1 MSAMATKTQQAKSPG
16 SRARKSS
23 DERREHVIAAAVSE
37 FARNGYHGAST
48 AAIAKRAGISQPYI
62 YALFPSK
69 RDLFLAANRHVA
81 DNIRRR
87 FVEAAHGVTDPAE
100 RLELMGESYMGLLES
115 REEILMQL
123 QGYSAAL
130 DPDIQKDVRRCF
142 MDLFDEVERVTGAS
156 RAEVSQFMSA
166 GMLLN
171 VVAALD
177 LPEEYEP
184 KKLEE

>member
-1 MSAMATKTQQAKSPG
+1 MTATDTTKAK
-16 SRARKSS
+16 ARRRSS

-37 FARNGYHGAST
+37 FARHGYHGAST
-48 AAIAKRAGISQPYI
+48 GSIAKRAGISQPYI

-69 RDLFLAANRHVA
+69 RDLFLAANKQVT

-87 FVEAAHGVTDPAE
+87 FVKAASGAPDPAE
-100 RLELMGESYMGLLES
+100 RLRLMGESYKELLAD
-115 REEILMQL
+115 REEILFQL
-123 QGYSAAL
+123 QGYAAGL
-130 DPDIQKDVRRCF
+130 DPDIRHEMRRCF
-142 MDLFDEVERVTGAS
+142 MDLFDEVERSTGAS

-184 KKLEE
+184 QALDEE